1 MASETIEVPIA
12 GKMMDIMVAVGNQV
26 NEGDVICT
34 LESMKMEN
42 PILSPV
48 SGIVKEIR
56 VSPAQAVKP
65 GEVIAIIEY

>member
-1 MASETIEVPIA
+1 MALETIEVPIA
-12 GKMMDIMVAVGNQV
+12 GKMMNIMVAVGDQV
-26 NEGDVICT
+26 NEGDVVCT

-48 SGIVKEIR
+48 SGVVKEIR

-65 GEVIAIIEY
+65 GDVIAIIEY

>member
-1 MASETIEVPIA
+1 LASETIEVPIA

>member
-1 MASETIEVPIA
+1 LASETIEVPIA
-12 GKMMDIMVAVGNQV
+12 GKMMDIMVEVGNQV

-48 SGIVKEIR
+48 SGTVKEIR

>member
-1 MASETIEVPIA
+1 MALEIIEVPIA
-12 GKMMDIMVAVGNQV
+12 GKMLDIKVVAGSQV
-26 NEGDVICT
+26 KEGDVICT

-48 SGIVKEIR
+48 SGMVKEIR
-56 VSPAQAVKP
+56 VSPAQVVKT

>member
-1 MASETIEVPIA
+1 LASETIEVPIA
-12 GKMMDIMVAVGNQV
+12 GKMMDIKVAVGNQV